1 LAQEP
6 NWKQFKSRGGWKIS
20 YPADW
25 QISSCRSCKDP
36 TSAGVFVDFSPP
48 TNAEGFVMVEQLA
61 SRPSN
66 ISADAW
72 LRDVSTRA
80 NVNPQ
85 IQGQK
90 LTVSSVPARKVRYRT
105 VSGEEMESVYVVS
118 GSDTFALDF
127 NGELDS
133 KRPGVP
139 LEKLNGYAIY
149 LEMITTFRVEL
160 H

>member
-1 LAQEP
+1 
-6 NWKQFKSRGGWKIS
+6 
-20 YPADW
+20 
-25 QISSCRSCKDP
+25 
-36 TSAGVFVDFSPP
+36 
-48 TNAEGFVMVEQLA
+48 MVEQLA